1 MAVRKFKPTTP
12 GQRHKVIGVF
22 KNEVSTAKNPFEG
35 NAAEGEV
42 LKVSKITPEKSL
54 TVGKRSTGGRNTK
67 GQLSTRYRGGGHKRK
82 LRLIDFKRNN
92 DGVPAVVKTIEY
104 DPNRSARIA
113 LLFYKD
119 GSKSYVIAPN
129 GLQVGQIVE
138 SGEDAAPE
146 VGNTLPL
153 AKIPVGTLIH
163 CIELRPG
170 QGACMARSAGTF
182 AQLTS
187 REGNYA
193 IIKLPS
199 GETRKVLLTCRATVG
214 VVGNS
219 DHALEQSGKAG
230 RSRWLGRRPHNR
242 GVVMNPVDH
251 PMGGGEGRQSGGHP
265 RSRTG
270 LYAKGLKTRSP
281 KKHSSKYIIERRKK

>member
-1 MAVRKFKPTTP
+1 MAVRKLKPTTP
-12 GQRHKVIGVF
+12 GQRHKIIGVF
-22 KNEVSTAKNPFEG
+22 DDITA
-35 NAAEGEV
+35 
-42 LKVSKITPEKSL
+42 STPEKSL
-54 TVGKRSTGGRNTK
+54 VVGKRISGGRNNEGHRTM
-67 GQLSTRYRGGGHKRK
+67 RYLGGGHKRK
-82 LRLIDFKRNN
+82 LRLIDFKRNK
-92 DGVPAVVKTIEY
+92 DGVPATVKAIEY

-113 LLFYKD
+113 LLYYVD
-119 GSKSYVIAPN
+119 GSKAYIIAPN
-129 GLQVGQIVE
+129 GLQVGSTVV
-138 SGEDAAPE
+138 SGAEATPDF
-146 VGNTLPL
+146 GNALPL
-153 AKIPVGTLIH
+153 SNIPVGTLIH
-163 CIELRPG
+163 NIELRPG
-170 QGACMARSAGTF
+170 QGAKIARSAGNF

-193 IIKLPS
+193 IVKLPS
-199 GETRKVLLTCRATVG
+199 GETRKILAACKATIG

-270 LYAKGLKTRSP
+270 LYAKGLKTRAP
-281 KKHSSKYIIERRKK
+281 KKQSSKYIIERRKK